1 MLTRDFAPS
10 RSNSPEHILG
20 RGSNDSLEMP
30 QTTKV
35 FNAKHHMPHEMVN
48 LTIHPPGVSHEVIIP
63 TVFTR
68 LPFRT
73 SSAFHKPLS
82 VCTLSLPSPSISHLI
97 LFSLYYSHFSGFLA
111 PSLYL
116 KPLVFFQLRKI
127 EALCHFVP
135 LHNWYPLR
143 CQHFSVIE
151 RGVLNSWSMTAR
163 NWKSELHSYS

>member
-10 RSNSPEHILG
+10 RSNSPENILG

-35 FNAKHHMPHEMVN
+35 FNAKHHMPHETVN

-116 KPLVFFQLRKI
+116 KPLVFFSAQ
-127 EALCHFVP
+127 ED
-135 LHNWYPLR
+135 
-143 CQHFSVIE
+143 
-151 RGVLNSWSMTAR
+151 
-163 NWKSELHSYS
+163 

>member
-73 SSAFHKPLS
+73 SSSFHKPLS
-82 VCTLSLPSPSISHLI
+82 VCTLSL
-97 LFSLYYSHFSGFLA
+97 LYYSHFSGFLA

-127 EALCHFVP
+127 EVLCHFVP

-143 CQHFSVIE
+143 CQHFSVI
-151 RGVLNSWSMTAR
+151 GGGALNS
-163 NWKSELHSYS
+163 